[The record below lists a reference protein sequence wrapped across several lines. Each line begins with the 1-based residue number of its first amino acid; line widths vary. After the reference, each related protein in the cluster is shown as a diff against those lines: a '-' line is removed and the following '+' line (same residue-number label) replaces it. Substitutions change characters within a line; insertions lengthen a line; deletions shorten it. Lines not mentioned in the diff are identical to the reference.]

1 MAMSSPSVAVVI
13 PTHNRAS
20 LLRRTLT
27 SVLAQREVD
36 LEVVIVDDGSDA
48 SEAREVR
55 RYEQERFRVVR
66 NDDARGVGA
75 ARNLGAGATTASW
88 LAFCDDDDLW
98 TPTKLA
104 RQISAAETAGRLWAY
119 TGAVKFEFGPVVWQL
134 MPPPDP
140 QAVADRLP
148 YQNVI
153 PAGSSNVLVHRAALM
168 EAGGF
173 DAGLWHLADWDMWL
187 RLLQLGPPAHAP
199 GLGVGY
205 RLHPSAMSLTP
216 EGVLDDLKVLDARWR
231 HLRQGQP
238 LDYGP
243 THLWIALNQLR
254 AGRRTPAALSY
265 LRAIRHG
272 RRRGFAGLLHALDPR
287 TTRGGT
293 SAALDTWVARAAGIE
308 RVDRSEL
315 PAEVRDL
322 LDALASDEQPRP
334 APR

>member
-1 MAMSSPSVAVVI
+1 MSSPTVAVVI
-13 PTHNRAS
+13 PTHNRAA
-20 LLRRTLT
+20 LLQRTLA

-36 LEVVIVDDGSDA
+36 LEVIIVDDGSEA
-48 SEAREVR
+48 AEAREVR
-55 RYEQERFRVVR
+55 RCEQERVRVVR
-66 NDDARGVGA
+66 NDEARGVAA
-75 ARNLGAGATTASW
+75 ARNLGAGETDAPW
-88 LAFCDDDDLW
+88 VAFCDDDDLW

-104 RQISAAETAGRLWAY
+104 RQIAAAETTGRLWAY
-119 TGAVKFEFGPVVWQL
+119 TGAVKFELGPVVWQL
-134 MPPPDP
+134 MAPPDP
-140 QAVADRLP
+140 SAVATRLP
-148 YQNVI
+148 YKNLI
-153 PAGSSNVLVHRAALM
+153 PAGASNVLARREALM
-168 EAGGF
+168 GAGGF

-205 RLHPSAMSLTP
+205 RLHLTAMSLTP
-216 EGVLDDLKVLDARWR
+216 EGVLDDLKVIDARWR

-254 AGRRTPAALSY
+254 AGRRTPAAVSY

-272 RRRGFAGLLHALDPR
+272 RRRGFAGLLHAVDPR

-293 SAALDTWVARAAGIE
+293 STALDTWVARAAGIE

>member
-1 MAMSSPSVAVVI
+1 MSSPSVAVVI
-13 PTHNRAS
+13 PTHNRAA
-20 LLRRTLT
+20 LLQRTLA

-36 LEVVIVDDGSDA
+36 LEVIIVDDGSDA

-55 RYEQERFRVVR
+55 RCEQQRVRVVR
-66 NDDARGVGA
+66 NDDARGVAA
-75 ARNLGAGATTASW
+75 ARNLGAGETDATW
-88 LAFCDDDDLW
+88 VAFCDDDDLW
-98 TPTKLA
+98 TPTKLE
-104 RQISAAETAGRLWAY
+104 RQIAAAETTGRRWAY
-119 TGAVKFEFGPVVWQL
+119 TGAVKFELGPVVWQL
-134 MPPPDP
+134 MAAPDP
-140 QAVADRLP
+140 SAVASRLP
-148 YQNVI
+148 YQNAI

-173 DAGLWHLADWDMWL
+173 DARLRHLADWDMWL

-199 GLGVGY
+199 GIGVGY
-205 RLHPSAMSLTP
+205 RLHPTAMSLTP
-216 EGVLDDLKVLDARWR
+216 EGVLDDLKLIDARWR
-231 HLRQGQP
+231 HLRQDEP

-254 AGRRTPAALSY
+254 AGRRTPAAVSY

-272 RRRGFAGLLHALDPR
+272 RRRGFAGLLHAVDPR

-293 SAALDTWVARAAGIE
+293 STALDTWVARAAGIA

-322 LDALASDEQPRP
+322 LDALASDELPRP